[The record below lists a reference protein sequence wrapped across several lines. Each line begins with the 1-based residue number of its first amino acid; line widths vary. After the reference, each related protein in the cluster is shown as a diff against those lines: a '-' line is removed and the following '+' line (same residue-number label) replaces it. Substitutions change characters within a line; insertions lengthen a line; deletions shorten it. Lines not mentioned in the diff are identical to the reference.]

1 LSPEEKSFYICIR
14 VERVQIERNREQP
27 VRIGIMGAG
36 ALGCYI
42 GGRLAAAGNEV
53 WFIARGA
60 QLAALRDQGL
70 RIESP
75 LGHLSLDRVLATS
88 DPSEL
93 GAVEFVLFLVKLYD
107 TESAARA
114 MMPLIGPK
122 TWIISFQ
129 NGVDGWGRIG
139 SIAGKDR
146 IIGGVARLPCAMTR
160 PGVVRHNS
168 SFASLALG
176 ELDGD
181 ISDRCKASEG
191 VLDVNGLEARA
202 VTDID
207 AQIWEKFIML
217 ATLSGITGLT
227 RLPIGSVLANEL
239 CAGLYRRA
247 LEEAAQV
254 GLTKCPTLQKD
265 VVERQMKFSRN
276 LPPLIKASMLDD
288 LEHGKRLELNDLSG
302 AVVRLGRE
310 AGIATP
316 VHAVIQAALQPY
328 AEGRP

>member
-1 LSPEEKSFYICIR
+1 
-14 VERVQIERNREQP
+14 
-27 VRIGIMGAG
+27 MGAG

-42 GGRLAAAGNEV
+42 GGRLAEAGHDV
-53 WFIARGA
+53 SFIARGA
-60 QLAALRDQGL
+60 QLAALRGQGL

-75 LGHLSLDRVLATS
+75 LGNLRLERVLATS
-88 DPSEL
+88 DPSEV
-93 GAVEFVLFLVKLYD
+93 GAVDLVIFLVKLYD

-114 MMPLIGPK
+114 MMRLIGPK

-129 NGVDGWGRIG
+129 NGIDGWGRIG

-146 IIGGVARLPCAMTR
+146 IIGGVARLQCAMTR
-160 PGVVRHNS
+160 PGIVQHNS
-168 SFASLALG
+168 SFANLCLG
-176 ELDGD
+176 ELGGD
-181 ISDRCKASEG
+181 ISDRCRAIEG
-191 VLDVNGLEARA
+191 VLDVTGLEARA
-202 VTDID
+202 VANID
-207 AQIWEKFIML
+207 AQIWEKSIML
-217 ATLSGITGLT
+217 STLSGMTGLT
-227 RLPIGSVLANEL
+227 RLPIGPILADEL

-265 VVERQMKFSRN
+265 VADRQMEFSRN
-276 LPPLIKASMLDD
+276 LPPLVKASMLDD
-288 LEHGKRLELNDLSG
+288 LEHGKRIELNDLSG

-328 AEGRP
+328 AAGRPQAAPGL